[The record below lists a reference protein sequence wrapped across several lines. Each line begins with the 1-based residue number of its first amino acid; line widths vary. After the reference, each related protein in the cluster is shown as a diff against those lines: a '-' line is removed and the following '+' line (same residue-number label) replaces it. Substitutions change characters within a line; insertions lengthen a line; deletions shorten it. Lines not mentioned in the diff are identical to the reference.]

1 MTHTATRAVPSCE
14 TECHAA
20 PSRQTLAR
28 RSVVDAKLDV
38 DTKLDTAEIWA
49 AGLAHDSLLSQCTT
63 IGLISG
69 SRSANPRCVIDA
81 YARRIADARR
91 ECRAKRPM
99 LIVRLDVR
107 HSVTPPRTGQ
117 NSELPPPTAT
127 SPLGPWCEVTVPVPI
142 GRKAG
147 WWLEHLPQW
156 LPNWKREFGFLLVD
170 LGPISEVPSRVI
182 GRLCDGCYL
191 MLGPEACGSHE
202 WLLQHIAWH
211 DHSGCT
217 VCGTLITEMK

>member
-1 MTHTATRAVPSCE
+1 MTHTATRAVPSCDIE
-14 TECHAA
+14 SYA
-20 PSRQTLAR
+20 PSRRPTLAR
-28 RSVVDAKLDV
+28 REGTDAKLDV
-38 DTKLDTAEIWA
+38 DAKLDTAESWA
-49 AGLAHDSLLSQCTT
+49 AGLAHDSSLAKCTT

-69 SRSANPRCVIDA
+69 SRSANPRCVVDA
-81 YARRIADARR
+81 YAQRIADARH
-91 ECRAKRPM
+91 ECRAKLPM

-107 HSVTPPRTGQ
+107 HSATPPRTGQ
-117 NSELPPPTAT
+117 NSELPPPTAL
-127 SPLGPWCEVTVPVPI
+127 SPLGPWREVTIPVPI

-147 WWLEHLPQW
+147 WWLEHLPHW

-217 VCGTLITEMK
+217 ICGTLITGME